1 MMKAL
6 QFAVAGSLDQLAIVE
21 LPKPVPVPGEM
32 LIRVESAGINP
43 SDVKNVLGRFP
54 YTTAPRVPGRDFA
67 GVVQVGPV
75 ALLGKRV
82 FGSGKELG
90 FTGDGSHAQFVT
102 VPEGGAVELPA
113 SLSVAQAAACG
124 VPYVTAWEGIERAQP
139 EAGARVLVIGGGAVG
154 RAAADLARWRGTEVV
169 IAQRG
174 AEKVA
179 ALGAA
184 GYHAVPL
191 DGAMSFEEQ
200 LPPQFEGHADI
211 IFDST
216 GAFLDHAVTALAPHG
231 RFVVISAPPSN
242 RVDFAA
248 RDFYRRGATLIGVN
262 SLLHGC
268 CASAAMLREIAPGF
282 GHDLPLPAVRE
293 WPFVDAIAAYRA
305 VDQGGVGKVVL
316 TGF

>member
-1 MMKAL
+1 MKAL
-6 QFAVAGSLDQLAIVE
+6 QFSAIGSLDHLAVVE
-21 LPKPVPVPGEM
+21 LPKPVLKPGEM
-32 LIRVESAGINP
+32 LIRVVAAGINP
-43 SDVKNVLGRFP
+43 SDIKNVLGRFP
-54 YTTAPRVPGRDFA
+54 YTTLPRVPGRDFA
-67 GVVQVGPV
+67 GVVEVGPE
-75 ALLGKRV
+75 LLVGRCV

-90 FTGDGSHAQFVT
+90 FTGDGSHAQFVV

-113 SLSVAQAAACG
+113 SLSAAQAAACG
-124 VPYVTAWEGIERAQP
+124 VPYVTAWDGIVRAKA
-139 EAGARVLVIGGGAVG
+139 EAGTRMLVIGGGAVG
-154 RAAADLARWRGTEVV
+154 RAAADLARWRDADVV

-174 AEKVA
+174 AEKA
-179 ALGAA
+179 AVLAAA
-184 GYHAVPL
+184 GYQVVTLDCAVP
-191 DGAMSFEEQ
+191 FEEQ
-200 LPPQFEGHADI
+200 LPQRFKGAADV

-216 GAFLDHAVTALAPHG
+216 GAFLGGAMTALAPHG
-231 RFVVISAPPSN
+231 RFVVISAPPNN